1 MRMALLALSVPALCL
16 AQAPQQPR
24 LTLEAP
30 DFDFGK
36 IAPDTVV
43 THRFQAR
50 NTGNATLTIYN
61 LNPTCGCTST
71 VVGKKTLAPGE
82 NTELEVTFNAAG
94 QSGRT
99 RKSVQVVTDD
109 PVAQVQTLNFEA
121 EVLPVVTPNAKV
133 VQLEDLVRTDRR
145 KTSVKL
151 TSGTSSPIR
160 VADVTFSDAPWLGV
174 TTREAGK
181 DLWLDLDLL
190 AAKLPPSKLSGDD
203 TITLRLLNP
212 GPSVVNIGVHWE
224 LRPPVS
230 VTPARVAWA
239 EPAGQELH
247 ATVLLAQPQNKPFRI
262 LAAKTTNPL
271 FKLAAVP
278 TGAAA
283 RQSIEVV
290 MSPVAPA
297 GVYDEKAI
305 LTLDTPGHPELE
317 IRLAASLR

>member
-1 MRMALLALSVPALCL
+1 MALLVLSVPAICL

-24 LTLEAP
+24 LVLETS

-43 THRFQAR
+43 THRFPAR
-50 NTGNATLTIYN
+50 NTGDAPLTIYN

-82 NTELEVTFNAAG
+82 STELEVTFNAAG
-94 QSGRT
+94 QSGKT
-99 RKSVQVVTDD
+99 RKTVQVVSDD
-109 PVAQVQTLNFEA
+109 PAAPVQILKFEA
-121 EVLPVVTPNAKV
+121 EVLPVVTPNATV
-133 VQLEDLVRTDRR
+133 IRLEDLVRTDRR

-174 TTREAGK
+174 ATREAGK
-181 DLWLDLDLL
+181 VLWVDLDLL

-212 GPSVVNIGVHWE
+212 GPSVANLGVHWE

-230 VTPARVAWA
+230 VTPPRVAWA
-239 EPAGQELH
+239 EPAGQELR
-247 ATVLLAQPQNKPFRI
+247 ATVLLAQPNNKPFRI
-262 LAAKTTNPL
+262 LAARTTNPL

-283 RQSIEVV
+283 RQSLEAVL
-290 MSPVAPA
+290 SPEAPA
-297 GVYDEKAI
+297 GNYDEKAI

-317 IRLAASLR
+317 IRLAATLR